1 MIVATAAKCR
11 YCGEIFDPKL
21 KKKAKASRRSSDDD
35 ADMSTMDY
43 VACCLCS
50 GITCIIGIVYMI
62 QGKRRGLKMVGVSLA
77 AGVFWT
83 IVRIIIE
90 AAAQNGP
97 R

>member
-21 KKKAKASRRSSDDD
+21 KKKAKSTSRSDD

-43 VACCLCS
+43 VACFLCS

-62 QGKRRGLKMVGVSLA
+62 QGKSRGLKMVGVSLA

-90 AAAQNGP
+90 AAA
-97 R
+97 

>member
-1 MIVATAAKCR
+1 
-11 YCGEIFDPKL
+11 
-21 KKKAKASRRSSDDD
+21 
-35 ADMSTMDY
+35 
-43 VACCLCS
+43 
-50 GITCIIGIVYMI
+50 MI

-97 R
+97 H